1 MSAKERWDCCTEQPA
16 VQHSAAD
23 DFLCPIC
30 LEVVSQAT
38 WLVAGNN
45 APQLYDRS
53 CLIHWFEHGVLP
65 RRVNVACSALFDKQ
79 GHKVKLTMSLTRFA
93 LREENVA

>member
-1 MSAKERWDCCTEQPA
+1 MFVKERWDRCTEQPA
-16 VQHSAAD
+16 AQHLAAD

-45 APQLYDRS
+45 ALQLYDRS
-53 CLIHWFEHGVLP
+53 CLIHWFEHGMLP
-65 RRVNVACSALFDKQ
+65 RRVKVAYWALFDKQ
-79 GHKVKLTMSLTRFA
+79 GQS
-93 LREENVA
+93 